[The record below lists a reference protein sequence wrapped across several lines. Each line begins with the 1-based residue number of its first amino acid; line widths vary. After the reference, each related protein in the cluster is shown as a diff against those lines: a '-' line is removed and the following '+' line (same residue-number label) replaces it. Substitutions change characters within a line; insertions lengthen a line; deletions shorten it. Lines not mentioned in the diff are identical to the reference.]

1 MIGENGRVNVA
12 EFVYTVLLKPPPL
25 RRAANAAIRAL
36 LPERARVG
44 AATVWLNP
52 HDPVISGA
60 LAFGVYERGE
70 IAFFRSRFRAGMTLI
85 DVGANVGLYS
95 ALALSTPGFHG
106 RVLAL
111 EPHAESRRYLEKTIA
126 ANAPAPGAAQIV
138 GLAASDRTGTLALY
152 QNPENKGDN
161 RLYPDPL
168 LRAEES
174 VGADTLDNICRRAGI
189 AAAQFVKIDVQGAEA
204 QVVRGAAGL
213 LGASRDCILMTEFWP
228 YGLARSGGDA
238 LGYLALLRD
247 LGFRLYQ
254 LSGNR
259 GALTAIDTPEALVA
273 RTQGRRYANLVGVK
287 GEALAV
293 NSAIHA

>member
-1 MIGENGRVNVA
+1 MSLA
-12 EFVYTVLLKPPPL
+12 EFVYTVLLKPRPL

-44 AATVWLNP
+44 NAAVWLNP
-52 HDPVISGA
+52 DDPVISGA

-70 IAFFRSRFRAGMTLI
+70 IAFFRSRFRPGMTLI

-95 ALALSTPGFHG
+95 ALALSTPGFRG

-126 ANAPAPGAAQIV
+126 ANAPAAGAAQV
-138 GLAASDRTGTLALY
+138 VALAAADRAGTLALY

-168 LRAEES
+168 LRGEES
-174 VGADTLDNICRRAGI
+174 VRADTLDNICRGAGI
-189 AAAQFVKIDVQGAEA
+189 GAAQFVKIDVQGAEA

-213 LGASRDCILMTEFWP
+213 LAASSECILMTEFWP
-228 YGLARSGGDA
+228 YGLARCGGDGLA
-238 LGYLALLRD
+238 YLGMLRE
-247 LGFRLYQ
+247 LGFRLYE
-254 LSGNR
+254 LRGNR
-259 GALTAIDTPEALVA
+259 GTLTPIGTPEALLA
-273 RTQGRRYANLVGVK
+273 RTQGRRYANLVGLK
-287 GEALAV
+287 
-293 NSAIHA
+293 SASPEPT

>member
-1 MIGENGRVNVA
+1 MSVA
-12 EFVYTVLLKPPPL
+12 EFIYTVLLKPPPL

-36 LPERARVG
+36 LPERVRVG
-44 AATVWLNP
+44 AAAVWLNP
-52 HDPVISGA
+52 DDPVISGA

-70 IAFFRSRFRAGMTLI
+70 IAFFRSRFQPGMTLV

-95 ALALSTPGFHG
+95 ALALSMPGFHG

-111 EPHAESRRYLEKTIA
+111 EPHAESRRYLEKTIE

-138 GLAASDRTGTLALY
+138 GLAAADRAGTLALY
-152 QNPENKGDN
+152 KNPENKGDN

-168 LRAEES
+168 LKGTES
-174 VGADTLDNICRRAGI
+174 IEADTLDNICRRSGI
-189 AAAQFVKIDVQGAEA
+189 ASAQFVKIDVQGAEA

-213 LGASRDCILMTEFWP
+213 LGASTECILMTEFWP
-228 YGLARSGGDA
+228 YGLARCGGDGLEY
-238 LGYLALLRD
+238 LGMLRD

-259 GALTAIDTPEALVA
+259 GTLTAIDTPAELVG
-273 RTQGRRYANLVGVK
+273 RTQGRRYANLVGLK
-287 GEALAV
+287 GRPAAV
-293 NSAIHA
+293 DSGIQA